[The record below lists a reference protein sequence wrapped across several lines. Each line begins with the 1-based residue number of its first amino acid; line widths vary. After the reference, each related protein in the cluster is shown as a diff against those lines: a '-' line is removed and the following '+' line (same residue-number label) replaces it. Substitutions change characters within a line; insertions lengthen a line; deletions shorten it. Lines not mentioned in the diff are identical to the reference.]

1 MKKMKNNTIL
11 TVHHNIMH
19 HFLIQGPKQLA
30 KRKKKKT
37 MSCMVHNLFGSCTVA
52 LAPTSNTRCRMLLN
66 AEFYF
71 YFLKKERNCEFMS
84 VVLIMLVC

>member
-30 KRKKKKT
+30 KRKKNKNHVMYGT
-37 MSCMVHNLFGSCTVA
+37 
-52 LAPTSNTRCRMLLN
+52 
-66 AEFYF
+66 
-71 YFLKKERNCEFMS
+71 
-84 VVLIMLVC
+84 